1 MAIVLD
7 STELPMTGFDPVGEG
22 EGQADVTRGVMLEL
36 RVKRSRQV
44 TKKLMKTY

>member
-1 MAIVLD
+1 MD

-22 EGQADVTRGVMLEL
+22 EGQADVARGVMLEL